1 MSRRSNGQGHTYKVG
16 NSYRTVIHCN
26 GHVVTAMAGSLQESR
41 RRAKEKLERIPRGK
55 ASNNALPLSKMT
67 LGKFLL
73 DWLENDHQHR
83 IAHSTYK
90 RYRALAIHHIDP
102 VIGQIQIRKVLPTDI
117 TSVLSQMREQ
127 GQSPRSQQQARALLS
142 VALGEAENKG
152 YISLNPV
159 KKVRIPINRVKEIHP
174 LGIEDVKRLLETYK
188 GTYMSARLHI
198 ALLAGLRQG
207 EALGLRWQD
216 IDFDSATLE
225 VRNQVQK
232 IDGRL
237 QLTGLKTDRSRRLI
251 ALTGGSLESLKQHR
265 EIVESLKRVCGD
277 SWQENDLVF
286 PHINGTFHPAILD
299 YNAWKRCLRLCG
311 IKQRRLHDARHTAA
325 TLLYAQGVGI
335 EVISR
340 ALGHSSSAITS
351 KLYVHSAMKP
361 QKAAAHLLGEL
372 IEG

>member
-1 MSRRSNGQGHTYKVG
+1 MAATAQDSRKK
-16 NSYRTVIHCN
+16 
-26 GHVVTAMAGSLQESR
+26 
-41 RRAKEKLERIPRGK
+41 AKLKLESMPNVLAKR
-55 ASNNALPLSKMT
+55 SSLPSARLT
-67 LGKFLL
+67 VGAFLL
-73 DWLENDHQHR
+73 DWLEGEHKHN

-90 RYRALAIHHIDP
+90 RYRALLVHHIEP
-102 VIGQIQIRKVLPTDI
+102 IIGNLELQKTNPSDI
-117 TSVLSQMREQ
+117 TKVISSMREA

-142 VALGEAENKG
+142 VGLGEAENKG
-152 YISLNPV
+152 YIALNPV
-159 KKVRIPINRVKEIHP
+159 KKVRVPINRVKEMHP

-225 VRNQVQK
+225 VCNQVQK

-237 QLTGLKTDRSRRLI
+237 QLTGLKTDRSRRFI
-251 ALTGGSLESLKQHR
+251 ALTAGSLESLIQHR
-265 EIVESLKRVCGD
+265 EIVETMTKVRGE
-277 SWQENDLVF
+277 SWQDNDLVF
-286 PHINGTFHPAILD
+286 PHTDGTFHPAILD

-325 TLLYAQGVGI
+325 TLMYAQGVGI

-351 KLYVHSAMKP
+351 KLYVHSAMQP

-372 IEG
+372 IES